1 MNSKQQFSVEYCIT
15 RTPESGGGAEIVGRV
30 RMADPAG
37 MLAVASLEVD
47 GIELLPSARLL
58 FSANDD
64 ELKLPPVRVYRPL
77 PGRNYFFR
85 LVLRTAAGAETVE
98 TVLTLA

>member
-1 MNSKQQFSVEYCIT
+1 MDKKQRFSVEYSIT
-15 RTPESGGGAEIVGRV
+15 RTSESGGGAEIVGQV

-47 GIELLPSARLL
+47 GIELLPSAKLL
-58 FSANDD
+58 FSNDND
-64 ELKLPPVRVYRPL
+64 ELRLPPVRVYRPL
-77 PGRNYFFR
+77 PGRDYFFR
-85 LVLRTAAGAETVE
+85 LVLRTSCGNETVE